1 MILKDQEIICLAQE
15 YSKRHVFENLILKDE
30 LLSLASEKKSMTL
43 ANVAK
48 KISTFDGFNLMFNF
62 NSLFEEVDNSIP
74 VNLIVTIFATDP
86 TDQSSLLLYKNF
98 LIAWNRELSRL
109 AIHDVDDFAETT
121 FQNREL
127 YPKEVAYS
135 IILSKDD
142 YDQLQRQYLNEE

>member
-1 MILKDQEIICLAQE
+1 MILKDQEIVCLAQE

-30 LLSLASEKKSMTL
+30 LLSLASEKKSMAL

-48 KISTFDGFNLMFNF
+48 KISTFDGFNLMFNL
-62 NSLFEEVDNSIP
+62 NSLFEEVDNNP
-74 VNLIVTIFATDP
+74 VNLIITVFATDP
-86 TDQSSLLLYKNF
+86 TDQSLLVLYKNF

-109 AIHDVDDFAETT
+109 AIHDVNDFAETT

-135 IILSKDD
+135 LILSKDD
-142 YDQLQRQYLNEE
+142 YDQLQREYLNEE

>member
-1 MILKDQEIICLAQE
+1 LILKDQEIVCLAQE

-30 LLSLASEKKSMTL
+30 LLSLASEKKSMAL

-48 KISTFDGFNLMFNF
+48 KISTFDGFNLMFNL
-62 NSLFEEVDNSIP
+62 NSLFEEVDNNP
-74 VNLIVTIFATDP
+74 VNLIITVFATDP
-86 TDQSSLLLYKNF
+86 TDQSLLVLYKNF

-109 AIHDVDDFAETT
+109 AIHDVNDFAETT

-135 IILSKDD
+135 LILSKDD
-142 YDQLQRQYLNEE
+142 YDQLQREYLNEE

>member
-1 MILKDQEIICLAQE
+1 MILNNQEIICIAQE

-30 LLSLASEKKSMTL
+30 LLSLASQKTSMAL

-48 KISTFDGFNLMFNF
+48 KISTFDGFNLMFDF
-62 NSLFEEVDNSIP
+62 NSLFAEVDTNP
-74 VNLIVTIFATDP
+74 VNLIVTVFATNS
-86 TDQSSLLLYKNF
+86 TDISSLMLYKTF

-109 AIHDVDDFAETT
+109 AIHEIVDFAENSIAS

-135 IILSKDD
+135 IILSKED
-142 YDQLQRQYLNEE
+142 YEQLQI